1 MSDPI
6 IPSLNINITPQ
17 DEEGNPLTLPED
29 PQPPQMEEEA
39 APETP
44 ATVEEAPAAP
54 PVEAAPAAPVS
65 PRKPIGDL
73 DSMAAQ
79 YEQMMTSKEAQDN
92 PKAEPTMSLPAAVG
106 VSAAGSVV
114 PTVVGFKGAMKGA
127 ALGAKVPGPWP
138 VKAVGAVGFG
148 LAGAFGAAWT
158 AEQAQQLAI
167 DHLLPKE
174 WKDTINK
181 GKAKAQKDHPIGS
194 MVGQALP
201 QAALMR
207 PDAATFR
214 NAASA
219 AKMLITD
226 SNGAK
231 QFFSTPSGSQAAQ
244 DLINVAFGAT
254 SQVAIE
260 AAQQISNG
268 QYDLAR
274 LASSVLIGAAL
285 HKETALGKKLAGSAP
300 TITNKFVKAPTQ
312 EEVVSTATTST
323 PEEIAANL
331 QEGTAQKELQDALAA
346 APELNDQLA
355 AAYEKTDTLD
365 KKLSKEKDPEKIA
378 AIKAEYEQAEASIQ
392 SILDNAINKYRQP
405 ELKFPT
411 YDQQGQGEFGFM
423 EGQGDLIPE
432 GSQRATPEAPAA
444 PDKASPFDENGQAS
458 FDFFGELAQSPKA
471 AEGETPAPLTE
482 ASTPEGVQQDLPL
495 EGGAQYPT
503 IKPDSTVAD
512 VMNSG
517 STVRV
522 SYQKTKGTLSL
533 QGDTLVLTPLGKKN
547 ATPIEIGPIGDQGN
561 RRLNEYEGLKLLGEQ
576 KTAKPEAPQKSKL
589 EQMADDYI
597 AESKGRLNMGVD
609 PVLMGAYAVKG
620 AYYIAR
626 GTKQF
631 GVWAG
636 QMIAEYGEAIR
647 PHLADIWSRSQ
658 EIHANPQLGAK
669 AADDMGAAKPVPNTD
684 PVAKSQLDAVVDNYI
699 NGDATALVDAANA
712 AGVINLNTFDPRAD
726 STKLVASIANVLE
739 ERFAAVKGDVRG
751 MEVKAKEAGDWL
763 RSNGMGDVLT
773 SLLNESK
780 VDGAKSDAK
789 IMAYQLL
796 LANANDRLKAAID
809 NRMIVG
815 GPEADAT
822 AEAAYAH
829 YLKVS
834 MAYKGVGS
842 DAGRTLNALKQSKQW
857 LDTVALAVNGEKP
870 IEALNKVPLTLG
882 QKAVGAL
889 GEMMVNSVL
898 GYKSASIGVVGGAL
912 RSVVDPLTISV
923 GGLLSG
929 NSPVARAGAKMLL
942 WHHQQAST
950 AFRAALVAFK
960 TLEPQLTPL
969 SKIDEVRGGTA
980 RNPDQYGN
988 AVDDFRSRGFITS
1001 ETWGLDPK
1009 TSPITSTLV
1018 DAVGEVYRFSQ
1029 RMMVTGDE
1037 YFKAANAFAMGN
1049 AKFYVEGW
1057 EKGLR
1062 GAELDAFIKSNM
1074 DILIDR
1080 NGKLY
1085 SKENVIK
1092 RIAEDVRKE
1101 GITGDAAIQEVLVRS
1116 KSEFNANTG
1125 EVAKSVKEFAEGI
1138 AFQNELPAEDLYGN
1152 PTLSNG
1158 FYQFFSRFPLFRLG
1172 SGMYFI
1178 KTPINVFRWTGQ
1190 HLNGPAIMLGEGIK
1204 SVTGNGFPLVERM
1217 YLQHQKDMASGD
1229 PFKVAQ
1235 AKGRQAVGAALIGTG
1250 AYLAMNGMLTGAGPQ
1265 NREAKKTMLST
1276 GWLPYSLKIQKTS
1289 ELGKMIKNVVGGVD
1303 GQDKE
1308 NYYIEFRRLDPLAS
1322 HLQLFADFND
1332 IMKSSHLD
1340 SDSTSQ
1346 EGLTAAFSAA
1356 ALSVGNL
1363 VQEKSFLTNIK
1374 QTMDLIN
1381 IGGADPATTFQR
1393 INKYLSKRA
1402 ANTLIPSVISQP
1414 LTAEDEQIR
1423 EVNNFVQAVA
1433 ARINGAFGLYAPL
1446 QRNIIGE
1453 PIEKAIT
1460 GTAAL
1465 DIINPILLSETK
1477 NDPVMLELS
1486 SLMHGWAPAQRFH
1499 SPRGDNEVWD
1509 MKEFTNAKGQDAY
1522 DRYQEVIGQVAIN
1535 GVTLRQQLTKLIS
1548 SKAYQSLPA
1557 QQDVLAGQKTGRIDL
1572 INRTM
1577 GVYKRLAL
1585 EQVKKEYPDFAKAV
1599 KTQEVKAL
1607 VSKTQ
1612 DAPTAKKTLNSPMI
1626 KNLLEFGNPTK

>member
-1 MSDPI
+1 MTPEQL
-6 IPSLNINITPQ
+6 IPSLNISITPE
-17 DEEGNPLTLPED
+17 DEEGNALTLPTD
-29 PQPPQMEEEA
+29 PQPETQAEESVA
-39 APETP
+39 
-44 ATVEEAPAAP
+44 VDAPA
-54 PVEAAPAAPVS
+54 PVA

-79 YEQMMTSKEAQDN
+79 YEQLLSAKDAQTN
-92 PKAEPTMSLPAAVG
+92 PKPEPSMSLPAAVG
-106 VSAAGSVV
+106 VSAAGSVL
-114 PTVVGFKGAMKGA
+114 PTVAGFKGALKGA
-127 ALGAKVPGPWP
+127 SVGAKIPAPWP
-138 VKAVGAVGFG
+138 VKAAGAVGLG
-148 LAGAFGAAWT
+148 LAGAFGASWT

-167 DHLLPKE
+167 DHLLPKS
-174 WKDTINK
+174 WKDSINEGRK
-181 GKAKAQKDHPIGS
+181 KAEKDHPIGV
-194 MVGQALP
+194 MVGQAIP

-207 PDAATFR
+207 PSPTTIK

-226 SNGAK
+226 SSGASK
-231 QFFSTPSGSQAAQ
+231 YFATPAGSQAAQ
-244 DLINVAFGAT
+244 DLINVAFGAGTQLAVEAGQQAT
-254 SQVAIE
+254 S
-260 AAQQISNG
+260 G
-268 QYDLAR
+268 QFDLAR

-285 HKETALGKKLAGSAP
+285 HKETALGKKLAGAAP
-300 TITNKFVKAPTQ
+300 TVTNKFVKEEPKAPTQ
-312 EEVVSTATTST
+312 EEIVSTAATSS
-323 PEEIAANL
+323 PDEIA
-331 QEGTAQKELQDALAA
+331 T
-346 APELNDQLA
+346 QL
-355 AAYEKTDTLD
+355 
-365 KKLSKEKDPEKIA
+365 
-378 AIKAEYEQAEASIQ
+378 
-392 SILDNAINKYRQP
+392 

-411 YDQQGQGEFGFM
+411 YDEKGQGEFGFM
-423 EGQGDLIPE
+423 EGEGAVIPE
-432 GSQRATPEAPAA
+432 GSQTPTPQKTLA
-444 PDKASPFDENGQAS
+444 FDENGQAN
-458 FDFFGELAQSPKA
+458 FEFFGELAADPKKVDA
-471 AEGETPAPLTE
+471 ETPAPALETTPVGEDPAQTQMDFSPLASSVKENKIKATFQGETGFLTLSDDG
-482 ASTPEGVQQDLPL
+482 STLLLRKPRSKTVFEVGPAG
-495 EGGAQYPT
+495 EGGN
-503 IKPDSTVAD
+503 KP
-512 VMNSG
+512 
-517 STVRV
+517 
-522 SYQKTKGTLSL
+522 
-533 QGDTLVLTPLGKKN
+533 
-547 ATPIEIGPIGDQGN
+547 
-561 RRLNEYEGLKLLGEQ
+561 LNQFEGLEIVGQ
-576 KTAKPEAPQKSKL
+576 KEKGRAASPAEVSAGVIQSESPQPKSKL
-589 EQMADDYI
+589 EEWADTTLNDFKN
-597 AESKGRLNMGVD
+597 ESKKLGITPNYRGPNAAEVI
-609 PVLMGAYAVKG
+609 GAASVKG
-620 AYYIAR
+620 AYFIAR
-626 GTKQF
+626 GAKQF

-636 QMIAEYGEAIR
+636 HMIAEFGEGIR
-647 PHLADIWSRSQ
+647 PHLADIWSKSQ
-658 EIHANPQLGAK
+658 EIHADPAAGAK
-669 AADDMGAAKPVPNTD
+669 VRDDSIAAKPVPNAD
-684 PVAKSQLDAVVDNYI
+684 PAAKTQLNDIVDNYVK
-699 NGDATALVDAANA
+699 GDTTSLVDAANA

-726 STKLVASIANVLE
+726 STKLVASVANVLE
-739 ERFAAVKGDVRG
+739 ERFAAVKGDTRG

-780 VDGAKSDAK
+780 VNGAKPDAK

-809 NRMIVG
+809 NRLVLG
-815 GPEADAT
+815 TAEADAA

-898 GYKSASIGVVGGAL
+898 GYKSATIGVVGGGI
-912 RSVVDPLTISV
+912 RSVVDPLTISI
-923 GGLLSG
+923 GGMLSG

-942 WHHQQAST
+942 WHYQQASNS
-950 AFRAALVAFK
+950 FRAALVAFK
-960 TLEPQLTPL
+960 TLEPQLTPI
-969 SKIDEVRGGTA
+969 SKIDEARGGTA

-988 AVDDFRSRGFITS
+988 AADDFRSRGFITS

-1009 TSPITSTLV
+1009 TNPITSTLV

-1116 KSEFNANTG
+1116 KTEFDSNTG

-1138 AFQNELPAEDLYGN
+1138 AFQNELPSADLYGN
-1152 PTLSNG
+1152 PTLSNE

-1178 KTPINVFRWTGQ
+1178 KTPINIFRWTGQ
-1190 HLNGPAIMLGEGIK
+1190 HINGPAIMLGEGIK

-1229 PFKVAQ
+1229 PFKIAQ

-1250 AYLAMNGMLTGAGPQ
+1250 SYLAMNGMLTGAGPQ
-1265 NREAKKTMLST
+1265 NREEKKAMLST
-1276 GWLPYSLKIQKTS
+1276 GWIPYSIKIQKTS
-1289 ELGKMIKNVVGGVD
+1289 ELGKMVRNVVGGVD
-1303 GQDKE
+1303 GEDKE

-1332 IMKSSHLD
+1332 LMKSSHLD

-1356 ALSVGNL
+1356 ALSVGHL
-1363 VQEKSFLTNIK
+1363 IQEKSFLTNIK
-1374 QTMDLIN
+1374 QTMDLLN

-1433 ARINGAFGLYAPL
+1433 ARLNGAFGLYAPV
-1446 QRNIIGE
+1446 QRNVIGE

-1465 DIINPILLSETK
+1465 DILNPILLSETK

-1509 MKEFTNAKGQDAY
+1509 MKDFTNAKGQGAY
-1522 DRYQEVIGQVAIN
+1522 DRYQEVVGQVAIN

-1585 EQVKKEYPDFAKAV
+1585 DQVKKEYPDFAKAV